1 MKSINSKTSKMLEVE
16 QRLDET
22 VEELLRRFYV
32 DENKSVHEIAIIIG
46 VSYAI
51 AHKWLKLAGI
61 YSRRLN
67 L

>member
-1 MKSINSKTSKMLEVE
+1 MLEVE
-16 QRLDET
+16 QRLGEP

-32 DENKSVHEIAIIIG
+32 DEHKSVHEIATIIG
-46 VSYAI
+46 VTYGI

-61 YSRRLN
+61 YSRQLN